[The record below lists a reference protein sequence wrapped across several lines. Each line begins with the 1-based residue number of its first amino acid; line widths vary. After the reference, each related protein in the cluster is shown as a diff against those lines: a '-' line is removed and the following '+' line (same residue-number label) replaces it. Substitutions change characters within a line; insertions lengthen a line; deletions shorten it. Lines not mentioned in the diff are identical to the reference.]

1 VTARRENL
9 VLIVKIPPKGLH
21 LGSRFGIHVPASAH
35 KRTWKGERAVSI
47 EDHRRRLTGSAES
60 TGQLSVAELIAR
72 REAETV
78 EIPVIT
84 DDITPEA
91 FEPTIKFKSVT
102 APGSK
107 PKKQPMKELHIT
119 ELLRREGRAD
129 DTQNGGFT
137 VGKLAVAASG
147 GVILC
152 GSVAFAA
159 SSWLS
164 SPDERP
170 LAEVRFDERAQ
181 ARGASAGTEGVVKL
195 PSNKTPQADATET
208 KQDPTTEQA
217 APPRVAPYTQQQ
229 RPATQQPQPQ
239 TQQPTQQPTSET
251 QQPTTPSTPA
261 ETSKP
266 STPPTSET
274 PPPPSSS
281 AAVTPPSSN
290 TPPASNPLPTPSN
303 PVDVSV
309 DLGLLDPVLNTVGD
323 TVGGFDFF
331 TPVN

>member
-1 VTARRENL
+1 M
-9 VLIVKIPPKGLH
+9 
-21 LGSRFGIHVPASAH
+21 
-35 KRTWKGERAVSI
+35 SI
-47 EDHRRRLTGSAES
+47 EDHRRRLNGSAES

-91 FEPTIKFKSVT
+91 FEPTIKFTSVR

-107 PKKQPMKELHIT
+107 AKKQPMKELHIT

-137 VGKLAVAASG
+137 VGKLAAAASG

-195 PSNKTPQADATET
+195 PSNKTQQAESTET
-208 KQDPTTEQA
+208 AQADPTTD
-217 APPRVAPYTQQQ
+217 PTTRVAPYVQTQQQ
-229 RPATQQPQPQ
+229 RTAQQPQTQ
-239 TQQPTQQPTSET
+239 TQQPTRQPTSEA
-251 QQPTTPSTPA
+251 PPVASTPSTST
-261 ETSKP
+261 ETSQP
-266 STPPTSET
+266 STPPSTETS
-274 PPPPSSS
+274 PPPSSS
-281 AAVTPPSSN
+281 VGTPPSSS
-290 TPPASNPLPTPSN
+290 TRPARRRRCPPRPTRS
-303 PVDVSV
+303 
-309 DLGLLDPVLNTVGD
+309 T
-323 TVGGFDFF
+323 
-331 TPVN
+331 

>member
-1 VTARRENL
+1 
-9 VLIVKIPPKGLH
+9 
-21 LGSRFGIHVPASAH
+21 
-35 KRTWKGERAVSI
+35 VSI
-47 EDHRRRLTGSAES
+47 EDHRRRLNGTTES

-91 FEPTIKFKSVT
+91 FEPTVKFKPVR

-107 PKKQPMKELHIT
+107 LKKQPMKELHIT

-129 DTQNGGFT
+129 DTQRGGFT
-137 VGKLAVAASG
+137 AGKLAVAATG
-147 GVILC
+147 GVVLC

-164 SPDERP
+164 SPNERP

-195 PSNKTPQADATET
+195 PSNKTQQTDETGTPQA
-208 KQDPTTEQA
+208 DPTTEQTRT
-217 APPRVAPYTQQQ
+217 RVAPYVQ
-229 RPATQQPQPQ
+229 AQQPAQQ
-239 TQQPTQQPTSET
+239 TQQPTQQKPTSET
-251 QQPTTPSTPA
+251 PPVTSTPSTSQ

-266 STPPTSET
+266 STPPSSET
-274 PPPPSSS
+274 PPPPTSSTS
-281 AAVTPPSSN
+281 ANPPSSN
-290 TPPASNPLPTPSN
+290 APSSTKNPLPTPSN

-309 DLGLLDPVLNTVGD
+309 NLGILDPVLNTVGD
-323 TVGGFDFF
+323 AVGGFDFF
-331 TPVN
+331 TPVK

>member
-1 VTARRENL
+1 
-9 VLIVKIPPKGLH
+9 
-21 LGSRFGIHVPASAH
+21 
-35 KRTWKGERAVSI
+35 VSI

-91 FEPTIKFKSVT
+91 FEPTIKFKSVK
-102 APGSK
+102 APGSR

-129 DTQNGGFT
+129 DTQTGGFT

-195 PSNKTPQADATET
+195 PSNKTQQSDATET
-208 KQDPTTEQA
+208 QTPDKTTEQA

-229 RPATQQPQPQ
+229 QRPATQQTQ

-251 QQPTTPSTPA
+251 QQPTTPPAST
-261 ETSKP
+261 ETSQP
-266 STPPTSET
+266 STPPSSVT
-274 PPPPSSS
+274 PPPPSSTS
-281 AAVTPPSSN
+281 VTPPASS

-323 TVGGFDFF
+323 AVGGFDFF
-331 TPVN
+331 APVN

>member
-1 VTARRENL
+1 
-9 VLIVKIPPKGLH
+9 
-21 LGSRFGIHVPASAH
+21 
-35 KRTWKGERAVSI
+35 VSI
-47 EDHRRRLTGSAES
+47 EDHRRRLNGTAES

-78 EIPVIT
+78 QFPVIT

-91 FEPTIKFKSVT
+91 FEPTIKFKPVK
-102 APGSK
+102 APGGKS
-107 PKKQPMKELHIT
+107 KKQPMKELHIT

-129 DTQNGGFT
+129 DTQRGGFT
-137 VGKLAVAASG
+137 VGKLAAAASG
-147 GVILC
+147 GVIIC

-181 ARGASAGTEGVVKL
+181 ARGASSGTEGVVKL
-195 PSNKTPQADATET
+195 PSNKTQQADASET
-208 KQDPTTEQA
+208 QQAEATTTSPTR
-217 APPRVAPYTQQQ
+217 RVEPNVQTQQQ
-229 RPATQQPQPQ
+229 RPVQQTQTQ
-239 TQQPTQQPTSET
+239 TQQPTQQPTTET
-251 QQPTTPSTPA
+251 STTPSTST

-266 STPPTSET
+266 STPPSSET
-274 PPPPSSS
+274 PPPPPSSTTATPPS
-281 AAVTPPSSN
+281 NSTPPSSEN
-290 TPPASNPLPTPSN
+290 TLPPPSN

-309 DLGLLDPVLNTVGD
+309 DLGILDPVLNTVGD

-331 TPVN
+331 APAN

>member
-1 VTARRENL
+1 M
-9 VLIVKIPPKGLH
+9 
-21 LGSRFGIHVPASAH
+21 
-35 KRTWKGERAVSI
+35 
-47 EDHRRRLTGSAES
+47 TGSAES

-72 REAETV
+72 REAETA

-91 FEPTIKFKSVT
+91 FEPTVKFKPVKV
-102 APGSK
+102 PGK
-107 PKKQPMKELHIT
+107 LKKQPMKELHIT

-129 DTQNGGFT
+129 DTQRGGFT
-137 VGKLAVAASG
+137 VGKLAAAASG
-147 GVILC
+147 GVIIC

-195 PSNKTPQADATET
+195 PSNKTQQADATET
-208 KQDPTTEQA
+208 QQAETTTSDPTT
-217 APPRVAPYTQQQ
+217 RVAPYVQTEQKRPTTQQ
-229 RPATQQPQPQ
+229 TQTPS
-239 TQQPTQQPTSET
+239 TETST
-251 QQPTTPSTPA
+251 STTPSTST
-261 ETSKP
+261 ETSTP
-266 STPPTSET
+266 STPPSSETPAPPSSSTT
-274 PPPPSSS
+274 PPPPSNST
-281 AAVTPPSSN
+281 TPPKSE
-290 TPPASNPLPTPSN
+290 TALPPTSN

-331 TPVN
+331 APAN

>member
-1 VTARRENL
+1 M
-9 VLIVKIPPKGLH
+9 
-21 LGSRFGIHVPASAH
+21 
-35 KRTWKGERAVSI
+35 SI
-47 EDHRRRLTGSAES
+47 EDHRRRLTGTAES

-91 FEPTIKFKSVT
+91 FESTIKFKAVK
-102 APGSK
+102 APGSR

-129 DTQNGGFT
+129 DTQSGGFT
-137 VGKLAVAASG
+137 VGKLAAAASG

-195 PSNKTPQADATET
+195 PSNKTQQSDATET
-208 KQDPTTEQA
+208 QQADPTTD
-217 APPRVAPYTQQQ
+217 PTTRVAPYVQTQQ
-229 RPATQQPQPQ
+229 RPTQQ
-239 TQQPTQQPTSET
+239 TQQPTSEA
-251 QQPTTPSTPA
+251 PPVASTPSTST
-261 ETSKP
+261 ETSQP
-266 STPPTSET
+266 STPPSSQT

-281 AAVTPPSSN
+281 TTTPPSSS
-290 TPPASNPLPTPSN
+290 TPPTSQAPLPTPSN
-303 PVDVSV
+303 PVDVSI

-331 TPVN
+331 APAN

>member
-1 VTARRENL
+1 M
-9 VLIVKIPPKGLH
+9 
-21 LGSRFGIHVPASAH
+21 
-35 KRTWKGERAVSI
+35 SI
-47 EDHRRRLTGSAES
+47 EDHRRRLNGSAES

-78 EIPVIT
+78 QFPVIT
-84 DDITPEA
+84 DDITPEM
-91 FEPTIKFKSVT
+91 FDEPDEPTVKFKAVK
-102 APGSK
+102 APGK

-119 ELLRREGRAD
+119 ELLRREGRTD
-129 DTQNGGFT
+129 DTQRGGFT

-147 GVILC
+147 GVVLC

-164 SPDERP
+164 PTDERP

-195 PSNKTPQADATET
+195 PSNKTQQEDATEA
-208 KQDPTTEQA
+208 QSADPTTEQTRT
-217 APPRVAPYTQQQ
+217 RVAPYV
-229 RPATQQPQPQ
+229 Q
-239 TQQPTQQPTSET
+239 TQQPKAPTQQTPTQTQQTTQQPTSET
-251 QQPTTPSTPA
+251 TQSPSTTTPSS
-261 ETSKP
+261 ESSKP
-266 STPPTSET
+266 STPPSSDS
-274 PPPPSSS
+274 PAPPPSSS
-281 AAVTPPSSN
+281 ANPPSSS

-331 TPVN
+331 APVK

>member
-1 VTARRENL
+1 MN
-9 VLIVKIPPKGLH
+9 
-21 LGSRFGIHVPASAH
+21 
-35 KRTWKGERAVSI
+35 
-47 EDHRRRLTGSAES
+47 GSAES

-84 DDITPEA
+84 DDITPES
-91 FEPTIKFKSVT
+91 FEQFEQTVKFKPVK

-107 PKKQPMKELHIT
+107 KKQPMKELHIT
-119 ELLRREGRAD
+119 ELLRREGLAD
-129 DTQNGGFT
+129 DTHRGGFT
-137 VGKLAVAASG
+137 VGKLAAAASG
-147 GVILC
+147 GVIIC

-170 LAEVRFDERAQ
+170 LAEVRFDERGQ
-181 ARGASAGTEGVVKL
+181 ARGASSGTEGVVKL
-195 PSNKTPQADATET
+195 PSNKTQQSDATET
-208 KQDPTTEQA
+208 QQADPTTTS
-217 APPRVAPYTQQQ
+217 PTRRVEPKIQ
-229 RPATQQPQPQ
+229 TQQPTQQ

-251 QQPTTPSTPA
+251 STPA
-261 ETSKP
+261 PPPSSSTETSQP
-266 STPPTSET
+266 STPPSSET

-281 AAVTPPSSN
+281 TATPPLSS
-290 TPPASNPLPTPSN
+290 TPPTSQNPVPPPAN

-309 DLGLLDPVLNTVGD
+309 DLGILDPVLNTVGD

-331 TPVN
+331 APVN

>member
-1 VTARRENL
+1 M
-9 VLIVKIPPKGLH
+9 
-21 LGSRFGIHVPASAH
+21 
-35 KRTWKGERAVSI
+35 SI
-47 EDHRRRLTGSAES
+47 EDHRRRLNGAAES

-84 DDITPEA
+84 DDITPED
-91 FEPTIKFKSVT
+91 FEPTIKFKAVK

-119 ELLRREGRAD
+119 ELLRREGKAD
-129 DTQNGGFT
+129 DTQRGGFT

-147 GVILC
+147 GVVLC

-195 PSNKTPQADATET
+195 PSNKPQQSDSTETPQAETE
-208 KQDPTTEQA
+208 QADPTT
-217 APPRVAPYTQQQ
+217 RVAPYVQTQQQ
-229 RPATQQPQPQ
+229 RPTQQ
-239 TQQPTQQPTSET
+239 TSSRRSS
-251 QQPTTPSTPA
+251 PLRRRRRPRARRRRPRRPA
-261 ETSKP
+261 SRARRRRAT
-266 STPPTSET
+266 T

-281 AAVTPPSSN
+281 AATPPSKS
-290 TPPASNPLPTPSN
+290 TPPSSNPLPTPSN

-309 DLGLLDPVLNTVGD
+309 DLGILDPVLNTVGD
-323 TVGGFDFF
+323 TVGSFDFF
-331 TPVN
+331 SPAN

>member
-1 VTARRENL
+1 M
-9 VLIVKIPPKGLH
+9 
-21 LGSRFGIHVPASAH
+21 
-35 KRTWKGERAVSI
+35 SI
-47 EDHRRRLTGSAES
+47 EDHRRRLNGTAES

-91 FEPTIKFKSVT
+91 FEPTIKFKSVK

-107 PKKQPMKELHIT
+107 KKQPMKELHIT

-129 DTQNGGFT
+129 DTQRGGFT
-137 VGKLAVAASG
+137 VGKLAAAASG
-147 GVILC
+147 GVIIC

-195 PSNKTPQADATET
+195 PSNKTQQSDSTETQQADPTSA
-208 KQDPTTEQA
+208 DPTT
-217 APPRVAPYTQQQ
+217 RVAPYVQTQQQ
-229 RPATQQPQPQ
+229 RPTQQAQTP
-239 TQQPTQQPTSET
+239 TQQPTQQPTSQT
-251 QQPTTPSTPA
+251 STTPSTST
-261 ETSKP
+261 ETSTP
-266 STPPTSET
+266 STPPSSAT

-281 AAVTPPSSN
+281 TATPPSSS
-290 TPPASNPLPTPSN
+290 TPPPSSETPLPPPSN

-309 DLGLLDPVLNTVGD
+309 DLGILDPVLNTVGD

-331 TPVN
+331 APAN

>member
-1 VTARRENL
+1 M
-9 VLIVKIPPKGLH
+9 
-21 LGSRFGIHVPASAH
+21 
-35 KRTWKGERAVSI
+35 SI

-129 DTQNGGFT
+129 DTQSGGFT

-164 SPDERP
+164 SPNERP

-195 PSNKTPQADATET
+195 PSNKTQQADAADT

-229 RPATQQPQPQ
+229 QRPATQQPQ

-251 QQPTTPSTPA
+251 QQPTTPSTSPG
-261 ETSKP
+261 TTTP
-266 STPPTSET
+266 STPPSSET

-290 TPPASNPLPTPSN
+290 TPPASNPASTPLPTPSN

-323 TVGGFDFF
+323 VVGGFDFF
-331 TPVN
+331 APVK

>member
-1 VTARRENL
+1 M
-9 VLIVKIPPKGLH
+9 
-21 LGSRFGIHVPASAH
+21 
-35 KRTWKGERAVSI
+35 SI
-47 EDHRRRLTGSAES
+47 EDHRRRLSGSAES

-91 FEPTIKFKSVT
+91 FEQTVKFKPVKS
-102 APGSK
+102 PGK
-107 PKKQPMKELHIT
+107 KKQPMKELHIT

-129 DTQNGGFT
+129 DTQRGGFT
-137 VGKLAVAASG
+137 VGKLAAAASG
-147 GVILC
+147 GVIIC

-181 ARGASAGTEGVVKL
+181 ARGASSGTEGVVKL
-195 PSNKTPQADATET
+195 PSNKTQQSDASETQAA
-208 KQDPTTEQA
+208 PTTEETT
-217 APPRVAPYTQQQ
+217 RVAPYVQTQQQ
-229 RPATQQPQPQ
+229 RPTQQQTQTQ
-239 TQQPTQQPTSET
+239 TQQPTQQPSSET
-251 QQPTTPSTPA
+251 STSTTPSTPT
-261 ETSKP
+261 ET
-266 STPPTSET
+266 STPPSSQT

-281 AAVTPPSSN
+281 TTPPSSGSTS
-290 TPPASNPLPTPSN
+290 TPPSSDNSTPPPSN

-309 DLGLLDPVLNTVGD
+309 DLGVLDPVLDTVGD
-323 TVGGFDFF
+323 VVGGFDFF
-331 TPVN
+331 APAN

>member
-1 VTARRENL
+1 M
-9 VLIVKIPPKGLH
+9 
-21 LGSRFGIHVPASAH
+21 
-35 KRTWKGERAVSI
+35 SI
-47 EDHRRRLTGSAES
+47 EDHRRRLSDSAES

-91 FEPTIKFKSVT
+91 FEQTVKFKPVKT
-102 APGSK
+102 PGK
-107 PKKQPMKELHIT
+107 KKQPMKELHIT

-129 DTQNGGFT
+129 DTQRGGFT
-137 VGKLAVAASG
+137 VGKLAAAASG
-147 GVILC
+147 GVIIC

-195 PSNKTPQADATET
+195 PSNKAQQPEASETQAA
-208 KQDPTTEQA
+208 PTTEETT
-217 APPRVAPYTQQQ
+217 RVAPYVQAQPQQQ
-229 RPATQQPQPQ
+229 RPTQQQTRTQ
-239 TQQPTQQPTSET
+239 TQQPTQQPSSET
-251 QQPTTPSTPA
+251 TTSTTPSTPT
-261 ETSKP
+261 ET
-266 STPPTSET
+266 STPPSSQT

-281 AAVTPPSSN
+281 TTPPPSNSTSTPPSSGTS
-290 TPPASNPLPTPSN
+290 TPPPSN

-309 DLGLLDPVLNTVGD
+309 DLGVLDPVLDTVGD
-323 TVGGFDFF
+323 AVGGFDFF
-331 TPVN
+331 APAN

>member
-1 VTARRENL
+1 M
-9 VLIVKIPPKGLH
+9 
-21 LGSRFGIHVPASAH
+21 
-35 KRTWKGERAVSI
+35 SI
-47 EDHRRRLTGSAES
+47 EDHRRRLNGSAES

-91 FEPTIKFKSVT
+91 FEPTIKFKSVK

-107 PKKQPMKELHIT
+107 KKQPMRELHIT

-129 DTQNGGFT
+129 DTQRGGFT

-147 GVILC
+147 GVVLC

-159 SSWLS
+159 SAWLS
-164 SPDERP
+164 PTDERP

-195 PSNKTPQADATET
+195 PSNKTQQEDATET
-208 KQDPTTEQA
+208 QSAEPTTEQTKT
-217 APPRVAPYTQQQ
+217 RVAPYVQ
-229 RPATQQPQPQ
+229 TQQPKAPTQQTP
-239 TQQPTQQPTSET
+239 TQQPTQQPTSQTQSPSTSTPSSET
-251 QQPTTPSTPA
+251 STPSTP
-261 ETSKP
+261 P
-266 STPPTSET
+266 SSET

-281 AAVTPPSSN
+281 SATPPSSN
-290 TPPASNPLPTPSN
+290 TPPASNPLPAPSN

-331 TPVN
+331 APVN

>member
-1 VTARRENL
+1 MSGT
-9 VLIVKIPPKGLH
+9 
-21 LGSRFGIHVPASAH
+21 
-35 KRTWKGERAVSI
+35 
-47 EDHRRRLTGSAES
+47 AES

-91 FEPTIKFKSVT
+91 FEETVKFKPVKAS
-102 APGSK
+102 GGK
-107 PKKQPMKELHIT
+107 KKQPMKELHIT
-119 ELLRREGRAD
+119 ELLRREGRSD
-129 DTQNGGFT
+129 DTQRGGFT
-137 VGKLAVAASG
+137 VGKLAAAASG
-147 GVILC
+147 GVIIC

-195 PSNKTPQADATET
+195 PSNKTQQSDASETQQAA
-208 KQDPTTEQA
+208 PTTEETT
-217 APPRVAPYTQQQ
+217 RVAPYVQ
-229 RPATQQPQPQ
+229 TQQPQRPTQQTQ

-251 QQPTTPSTPA
+251 STPTTPSTST
-261 ETSKP
+261 ETSQP
-266 STPPTSET
+266 STPPSSET
-274 PPPPSSS
+274 PPPPPSSS
-281 AAVTPPSSN
+281 TTTPPSSGTS
-290 TPPASNPLPTPSN
+290 TPPKSETPLPTTSN

-331 TPVN
+331 APAN

>member
-1 VTARRENL
+1 M
-9 VLIVKIPPKGLH
+9 
-21 LGSRFGIHVPASAH
+21 S
-35 KRTWKGERAVSI
+35 
-47 EDHRRRLTGSAES
+47 GSAES

-78 EIPVIT
+78 EFPVIT

-91 FEPTIKFKSVT
+91 FEPTVKFKSVK

-107 PKKQPMKELHIT
+107 PKKQPMRELHIT

-129 DTQNGGFT
+129 DTQRGGFT

-147 GVILC
+147 GVVLC
-152 GSVAFAA
+152 GSMAFAA
-159 SSWLS
+159 SSLLS

-181 ARGASAGTEGVVKL
+181 ARGASAGTEGGVVKL
-195 PSNKTPQADATET
+195 PSNKTQQADATET
-208 KQDPTTEQA
+208 QETETSASPTT
-217 APPRVAPYTQQQ
+217 RVAPYVQ
-229 RPATQQPQPQ
+229 TQQPQRPAQQKQ

-251 QQPTTPSTPA
+251 PPVASTPTPST
-261 ETSKP
+261 ETSQP
-266 STPPTSET
+266 STPPSSQTPAPPTST
-274 PPPPSSS
+274 TPSSS
-281 AAVTPPSSN
+281 ATPPSS

-323 TVGGFDFF
+323 VVGGFDFF
-331 TPVN
+331 TPAN

>member
-1 VTARRENL
+1 
-9 VLIVKIPPKGLH
+9 
-21 LGSRFGIHVPASAH
+21 
-35 KRTWKGERAVSI
+35 VSI
-47 EDHRRRLTGSAES
+47 EDHRRRLNGSAES

-91 FEPTIKFKSVT
+91 FEPTIKFKSVR

-129 DTQNGGFT
+129 DTQSGGFT

-181 ARGASAGTEGVVKL
+181 ARGASTGTEGVVKL
-195 PSNKTPQADATET
+195 PSNKTQQSDATET
-208 KQDPTTEQA
+208 PQA
-217 APPRVAPYTQQQ
+217 ETQQAEPATRVAPYVQAQQPQ
-229 RPATQQPQPQ
+229 RPAQQTP
-239 TQQPTQQPTSET
+239 TQQPTQQPTSAT
-251 QQPTTPSTPA
+251 QQPTTTTPSTEP
-261 ETSKP
+261 SKP
-266 STPPTSET
+266 STPPSSET
-274 PPPPSSS
+274 PPPPSTTSV
-281 AAVTPPSSN
+281 APPSSS

-331 TPVN
+331 APVN

>member
-1 VTARRENL
+1 M
-9 VLIVKIPPKGLH
+9 
-21 LGSRFGIHVPASAH
+21 S
-35 KRTWKGERAVSI
+35 
-47 EDHRRRLTGSAES
+47 GSAES

-72 REAETV
+72 REAETA

-91 FEPTIKFKSVT
+91 FEPTVKFKPVK
-102 APGSK
+102 APGGK
-107 PKKQPMKELHIT
+107 VKKQPMKELHIT

-129 DTQNGGFT
+129 DTQRGGFT
-137 VGKLAVAASG
+137 VGKLAAAASG
-147 GVILC
+147 GVIIC

-195 PSNKTPQADATET
+195 PSNKTQQSETTET
-208 KQDPTTEQA
+208 QQAEETKADPTT
-217 APPRVAPYTQQQ
+217 RVAPYVQTQQQ
-229 RPATQQPQPQ
+229 RPTQQ
-239 TQQPTQQPTSET
+239 TQQTQQHPTSQAPT
-251 QQPTTPSTPA
+251 TTTPSTST
-261 ETSKP
+261 ETSTP
-266 STPPTSET
+266 STPPSSSETPAPPSSSSTT
-274 PPPPSSS
+274 PPPPSDSS
-281 AAVTPPSSN
+281 APPKSE
-290 TPPASNPLPTPSN
+290 TALPPTSN
-303 PVDVSV
+303 PVDVSI

-331 TPVN
+331 APAN

>member
-1 VTARRENL
+1 M
-9 VLIVKIPPKGLH
+9 
-21 LGSRFGIHVPASAH
+21 S
-35 KRTWKGERAVSI
+35 
-47 EDHRRRLTGSAES
+47 GSAES

-91 FEPTIKFKSVT
+91 FEQTVKFKPVKS
-102 APGSK
+102 PGK
-107 PKKQPMKELHIT
+107 KKQPMKELHIT

-129 DTQNGGFT
+129 DTQRGGFT
-137 VGKLAVAASG
+137 VGKLAAAASG
-147 GVILC
+147 GVIIC

-181 ARGASAGTEGVVKL
+181 ARGASSGTEGVVKL
-195 PSNKTPQADATET
+195 PSNKTQQSDASETQAA
-208 KQDPTTEQA
+208 PTTEETT
-217 APPRVAPYTQQQ
+217 RVAPYVQTQQQ
-229 RPATQQPQPQ
+229 RPTQQQTQTQ
-239 TQQPTQQPTSET
+239 TQQPTQQPSSET
-251 QQPTTPSTPA
+251 STSTTPSTPT
-261 ETSKP
+261 ET
-266 STPPTSET
+266 STPPSSQT

-281 AAVTPPSSN
+281 TTPPSSGSTS
-290 TPPASNPLPTPSN
+290 TPPSSDNSTPPPSN

-309 DLGLLDPVLNTVGD
+309 DLGVLDPVLDTVGD
-323 TVGGFDFF
+323 VVGGFDFF
-331 TPVN
+331 APAN

>member
-1 VTARRENL
+1 M
-9 VLIVKIPPKGLH
+9 
-21 LGSRFGIHVPASAH
+21 
-35 KRTWKGERAVSI
+35 SI
-47 EDHRRRLTGSAES
+47 EDHRRRLNGSAES

-91 FEPTIKFKSVT
+91 FEPTVKFKPVKAS
-102 APGSK
+102 GGK

-129 DTQNGGFT
+129 DTQRGGFT
-137 VGKLAVAASG
+137 VGKLAAAASG
-147 GVILC
+147 GVVLC

-181 ARGASAGTEGVVKL
+181 ARGASSGTEGVVKL
-195 PSNKTPQADATET
+195 PSNKTQQADTTE
-208 KQDPTTEQA
+208 TEQA
-217 APPRVAPYTQQQ
+217 APASAEPTTRVAPYVQAQPQ
-229 RPATQQPQPQ
+229 RPAQQQAPTQA
-239 TQQPTQQPTSET
+239 QQPTQQPT
-251 QQPTTPSTPA
+251 QPTSQTPPATTTPSTST
-261 ETSKP
+261 ETSQP
-266 STPPTSET
+266 STPPSSET
-274 PPPPSSS
+274 PAPPPSSS
-281 AAVTPPSSN
+281 STTPPSSS
-290 TPPASNPLPTPSN
+290 TPAPPPSSDALPTQSN

-331 TPVN
+331 APAN

>member
-1 VTARRENL
+1 
-9 VLIVKIPPKGLH
+9 
-21 LGSRFGIHVPASAH
+21 
-35 KRTWKGERAVSI
+35 VSI
-47 EDHRRRLTGSAES
+47 EDHRRRLNGTAES

-91 FEPTIKFKSVT
+91 FEPTIKFKAVK
-102 APGSK
+102 APGGKS
-107 PKKQPMKELHIT
+107 KKQPMKELHIT

-129 DTQNGGFT
+129 DTQRGGFT
-137 VGKLAVAASG
+137 VGKLAAAASG
-147 GVILC
+147 GVIIC

-181 ARGASAGTEGVVKL
+181 ARGASSGTEGVVKL
-195 PSNKTPQADATET
+195 PSNKTQQDDATET
-208 KQDPTTEQA
+208 QQADPTTTS
-217 APPRVAPYTQQQ
+217 PTRRVEPKIQTQQQ
-229 RPATQQPQPQ
+229 RPTQQTQTQ

-251 QQPTTPSTPA
+251 TTPPSTST
-261 ETSKP
+261 ETSQP
-266 STPPTSET
+266 STPPSSET

-281 AAVTPPSSN
+281 TATPPSNS
-290 TPPASNPLPTPSN
+290 TPPTSENPLPKPSN

-309 DLGLLDPVLNTVGD
+309 DLGILDPVLNTVGD

-331 TPVN
+331 APAN

>member
-1 VTARRENL
+1 M
-9 VLIVKIPPKGLH
+9 
-21 LGSRFGIHVPASAH
+21 
-35 KRTWKGERAVSI
+35 SI
-47 EDHRRRLTGSAES
+47 EDHRRRLNGSAES

-91 FEPTIKFKSVT
+91 FEPTVKFKPVKAS
-102 APGSK
+102 GSK

-129 DTQNGGFT
+129 DTQRGGFT

-147 GVILC
+147 GVVLC

-164 SPDERP
+164 PTDERP

-181 ARGASAGTEGVVKL
+181 ARGASTGTEGVVKL
-195 PSNKTPQADATET
+195 PSNKTQQDDTSENQQA
-208 KQDPTTEQA
+208 DPTTTSTT
-217 APPRVAPYTQQQ
+217 RVAPYVQQQQQ
-229 RPATQQPQPQ
+229 RPTQQTQ
-239 TQQPTQQPTSET
+239 TQQQPTQQPTSEAPT
-251 QQPTTPSTPA
+251 ATTPSSSTPSTSTTTPSTP
-261 ETSKP
+261 P
-266 STPPTSET
+266 SSDSPA
-274 PPPPSSS
+274 PPPSSS
-281 AAVTPPSSN
+281 ANPPSSN
-290 TPPASNPLPTPSN
+290 TPPSAQNPLPTPSN

-323 TVGGFDFF
+323 TAGGFDFF
-331 TPVN
+331 TPVK

>member
-1 VTARRENL
+1 M
-9 VLIVKIPPKGLH
+9 
-21 LGSRFGIHVPASAH
+21 
-35 KRTWKGERAVSI
+35 SI

-91 FEPTIKFKSVT
+91 FEPTVKFKPVR
-102 APGSK
+102 APGGK
-107 PKKQPMKELHIT
+107 KKQPMKELHIT

-129 DTQNGGFT
+129 DTQRGGFT
-137 VGKLAVAASG
+137 VGKLAAAASG
-147 GVILC
+147 GVIIC

-195 PSNKTPQADATET
+195 PSNKTQQSDASETQQA
-208 KQDPTTEQA
+208 DPTTTN
-217 APPRVAPYTQQQ
+217 PTTRVAPYVQTQQQ
-229 RPATQQPQPQ
+229 RPAQQPQ
-239 TQQPTQQPTSET
+239 TQQPTQPT
-251 QQPTTPSTPA
+251 QQPSSETSTTPSTPT
-261 ETSKP
+261 ETSTP
-266 STPPTSET
+266 STPPSSET
-274 PPPPSSS
+274 PAPPTSSTTPPPSDS
-281 AAVTPPSSN
+281 TPPPTS
-290 TPPASNPLPTPSN
+290 TTPLPPTSN

-309 DLGLLDPVLNTVGD
+309 DLGILDPVLNTVGD

-331 TPVN
+331 APAN

>member
-1 VTARRENL
+1 M
-9 VLIVKIPPKGLH
+9 
-21 LGSRFGIHVPASAH
+21 
-35 KRTWKGERAVSI
+35 SI
-47 EDHRRRLTGSAES
+47 EDHRRRLNGSAES

-78 EIPVIT
+78 EFPVIT

-91 FEPTIKFKSVT
+91 FEPTIKFKSVK

-119 ELLRREGRAD
+119 ELLRREGRTD
-129 DTQNGGFT
+129 DTQRGGFT
-137 VGKLAVAASG
+137 VGKLAAAASG
-147 GVILC
+147 GVVLC

-164 SPDERP
+164 PTDERP

-195 PSNKTPQADATET
+195 PSNKTPQEDAAQPE
-208 KQDPTTEQA
+208 QADPTTN
-217 APPRVAPYTQQQ
+217 PTTRVAPYVQ
-229 RPATQQPQPQ
+229 QQPQRPKQQTPQ
-239 TQQPTQQPTSET
+239 TQQPTQQPTPEA
-251 QQPTTPSTPA
+251 PPA
-261 ETSKP
+261 
-266 STPPTSET
+266 STPPSSTPQTTPGLSTPPSSES
-274 PPPPSSS
+274 PAPPPSSS
-281 AAVTPPSSN
+281 ANPPSSTPPSS
-290 TPPASNPLPTPSN
+290 SNPLPTPSN

-331 TPVN
+331 APAN